1 MKNLH
6 PQEAWTSLHA
16 RFDTRFVDRRLEIE
30 SLFGGRPLGVV
41 SVPRYEYPDLQPE
54 AQRFAELVARGAT
67 SKQPPVLLICRSGC
81 CWLDAGLAL

>member
-6 PQEAWTSLHA
+6 PQEAWTWLHT
-16 RFDTRFVDRRLEIE
+16 RFDTLFVVARPEIE
-30 SLFGGRPLGVV
+30 SLFSGQPLGVV

-54 AQRFAELVARGAT
+54 AQRFAELVARGAA